1 MKMFRTSTMDS
12 VASTSRPAAQ
22 AYSGDASAARRE
34 RPVIEISGLTKR
46 FGASLV
52 LDGVDLNVRRG
63 EVVAVLGRSG
73 GGKSTMLRC
82 INLLE
87 TPDAGIVRAAGHV
100 LFDNGKPASRQAL
113 IAARRDVGML
123 FQSFNV
129 FPHLSAVE
137 NIALPLVRNSGV
149 KREEAIE
156 TAMHFLGKVGLYEK
170 ALHMPSQ
177 LSGGQMQRVALARA
191 LALNPKALLF
201 DEPTSALDPESTND
215 VLAVMRDLSAEGM
228 TMIVVTH
235 EIRFALNVASTV
247 VIMDG
252 GRIVEK
258 GDPKTIIESP
268 SHERTRSFLAG
279 H

>member
-1 MKMFRTSTMDS
+1 MDS
-12 VASTSRPAAQ
+12 VASPPRPAAH
-22 AYSGDASAARRE
+22 AYAADAGATRKE

-46 FGASLV
+46 FGQSLV
-52 LDGVDLNVRRG
+52 LDSVDLSVQRG

-87 TPDAGIVRAAGHV
+87 TPDSGVVRVADHV
-100 LFDNGKPASRQAL
+100 LFDGNKPASRSAL

-137 NIALPLVRNSGV
+137 NIALPLVRNAGMT
-149 KREEAIE
+149 REEAIDV
-156 TAMHFLGKVGLYEK
+156 AMHFLGKVGLYEK

-177 LSGGQMQRVALARA
+177 LSGGQLQRVALARA

-215 VLAVMRDLSAEGM
+215 VLAVMRDLSVEGM

>member
-1 MKMFRTSTMDS
+1 
-12 VASTSRPAAQ
+12 
-22 AYSGDASAARRE
+22 
-34 RPVIEISGLTKR
+34 
-46 FGASLV
+46 
-52 LDGVDLNVRRG
+52 
-63 EVVAVLGRSG
+63 
-73 GGKSTMLRC
+73 LR
-82 INLLE
+82 N
-87 TPDAGIVRAAGHV
+87 AG
-100 LFDNGKPASRQAL
+100 
-113 IAARRDVGML
+113 M
-123 FQSFNV
+123 
-129 FPHLSAVE
+129 
-137 NIALPLVRNSGV
+137 
-149 KREEAIE
+149 KREQAID

-177 LSGGQMQRVALARA
+177 LSGGQLQRVALARA

-215 VLAVMRDLSAEGM
+215 VLAVMRDLSSEGM

-252 GRIVEK
+252 GRIVEQ
-258 GDPKTIIESP
+258 GVPKAIIESP

>member
-1 MKMFRTSTMDS
+1 
-12 VASTSRPAAQ
+12 
-22 AYSGDASAARRE
+22 
-34 RPVIEISGLTKR
+34 LTKR
-46 FGASLV
+46 FGTSLV
-52 LDGVDLNVRRG
+52 LDGVDLNVHRG

-87 TPDAGIVRAAGHV
+87 TPDSGIVRAAGHV
-100 LFDNGKPASRQAL
+100 LFDNGASAKPAAL

-149 KREEAIE
+149 KRVEAVDI
-156 TAMHFLGKVGLYEK
+156 AMRFLDKVGLYEK

-177 LSGGQMQRVALARA
+177 LSGGQLQRVALARA
-191 LALNPKALLF
+191 LAQNPKALLF

-228 TMIVVTH
+228 TMIIVTH

-252 GRIVEK
+252 GQIVER
-258 GDPKTIIESP
+258 GDPQTIIQSP

>member
-1 MKMFRTSTMDS
+1 
-12 VASTSRPAAQ
+12 
-22 AYSGDASAARRE
+22 
-34 RPVIEISGLTKR
+34 
-46 FGASLV
+46 
-52 LDGVDLNVRRG
+52 
-63 EVVAVLGRSG
+63 
-73 GGKSTMLRC
+73 
-82 INLLE
+82 
-87 TPDAGIVRAAGHV
+87 
-100 LFDNGKPASRQAL
+100 
-113 IAARRDVGML
+113 
-123 FQSFNV
+123 
-129 FPHLSAVE
+129 
-137 NIALPLVRNSGV
+137 
-149 KREEAIE
+149 
-156 TAMHFLGKVGLYEK
+156 
-170 ALHMPSQ
+170 

>member
-1 MKMFRTSTMDS
+1 MDTLASTRPAPQAY
-12 VASTSRPAAQ
+12 ASTSSTPK
-22 AYSGDASAARRE
+22 E

-46 FGASLV
+46 FGQSLV
-52 LDGVDLNVRRG
+52 LDGVDLNVQRG

-87 TPDAGIVRAAGHV
+87 TPDSGVVRAAGHV
-100 LFDNGKPASRQAL
+100 LFDGTKPASRSAL

-149 KREEAIE
+149 KREEAID

-177 LSGGQMQRVALARA
+177 LSGGQLQRVALARA
-191 LALNPKALLF
+191 LAQNPKALLF

-258 GDPKTIIESP
+258 GEPKVIIESP